1 MTDTSAPTTA
11 ASERHMDGWTI
22 AGLGFVVLAALAAA
36 GYGQFNTGTVAGYP
50 AFLAWVLPL
59 STDAAGLVT
68 ARVWMLAP
76 RKSGV
81 RDYAAGL
88 TIVTV
93 ALSAFSSVLHLLL
106 PSGDTVPQLSGGG
119 CVKDWV
125 LTPAGVCVASMSPAT
140 HTLLIVVK
148 ILTGAIPS
156 VMVGLMIH
164 LLALWVTA
172 PARAARKARPAKAK
186 TTSTPS
192 APAAAPK
199 TETETARHA
208 APEPAEQQ
216 ATAEQGGTVT
226 EITRPKWNPEQW
238 AIAVNAVREGNATVR
253 AVVAALQAK
262 GQGMKRATVG
272 RLIEAATK
280 HVTATSSTG
289 DTESTTTQNTEHDT
303 KSIDETAP
311 AVGQE

>member
-11 ASERHMDGWTI
+11 ATERHMDGWTI

-93 ALSAFSSVLHLLL
+93 GLSAFSSVLHLLL
-106 PSGDTVPQLSGGG
+106 PSGETVPQLQAGG

-125 LTPAGVCVASMSPAT
+125 LTPAGDCVAAMSPAT

-172 PARAARKARPAKAK
+172 PARSARKARPAKAK
-186 TTSTPS
+186 TTATSA
-192 APAAAPK
+192 APASASK
-199 TETETARHA
+199 TDPTPATARHA
-208 APEPAEQQ
+208 APETVEQPP
-216 ATAEQGGTVT
+216 AEQGGTVT
-226 EITRPKWNPEQW
+226 EITRPKWNAEQW
-238 AIAVNAVREGNATVR
+238 AIAVNAVRDGNTTVR
-253 AVVAALQAK
+253 AVVAALQAEN
-262 GQGMKRATVG
+262 QGMKRATVG
-272 RLIEAATK
+272 RLIEAATQ
-280 HVTATSSTG
+280 HIAATNG
-289 DTESTTTQNTEHDT
+289 DTDSATTQNTEHT
-303 KSIDETAP
+303 TDETAP